1 MHIDI
6 TYSIMKTM
14 TNFFKSSLP
23 GLIALA
29 AVLLLP
35 VTAALAQGGGET
47 GAGTNQPNTNRVGT
61 SGANELLVPLT
72 ARYSALGNSI
82 TSVLPDMNG
91 IEALYA
97 NPAGLAV
104 NTGTSALF
112 SRLQYVDDI
121 GMNYFGLAQR
131 IGDNHLAL
139 AISSWDF
146 GDILRQT
153 EINPEKAEA
162 TFSVQFIN
170 LGLTYARTLTD
181 RIAAGVTLKVINET
195 IDDLT
200 ATGVVFD
207 AGMTYVVG
215 ESGLRLGV
223 ALKNVG
229 NELQYSGTGL
239 GRRVQLPDQPN
250 NATVNTVVLESEGM
264 QYPTLLNFG
273 MSYTRM
279 LTGAASMTMLGHFR
293 SNSFEEDQFS
303 GGLELGLREI
313 VYLRGGYEWSRQ
325 DNTTWYKGYS
335 LGAGINMGLAGTQ
348 LTLDYALV
356 PTDFFDNI
364 QYVTLS
370 ATL

>member
-1 MHIDI
+1 
-6 TYSIMKTM
+6 MKTM
-14 TNFFKSSLP
+14 TNFYKSSLT

-29 AVLLLP
+29 ALLLLP
-35 VTAALAQGGGET
+35 VTAALAQGGGDT
-47 GAGTNQPNTNRVGT
+47 GGGTNKPNTNRVGT

-72 ARYSALGNSI
+72 ARYSALGNSL
-82 TSVLPDMNG
+82 TSVLQDMNG

-97 NPAGLAV
+97 NPAGLVV

-112 SRLQYVDDI
+112 SRMQYVDDI
-121 GMNYFGLAQR
+121 GVNYFGLAQR

-146 GDILRQT
+146 GDIARQT
-153 EINPEKAEA
+153 EINPEKSDA

-181 RIAAGVTLKVINET
+181 RIAAGATLKIVNEA

-215 ESGLRLGV
+215 ETGLRLGV
-223 ALKNVG
+223 ALKNIG

-239 GRRVQLPDQPN
+239 GRRVQLPDQPG
-250 NATVNTVVLESEGM
+250 NATVNTVAIESEGM

-279 LTGAASMTMLGHFR
+279 VTGAASVSFLGHFR

-303 GGLELGLREI
+303 GGMELGIRNVL
-313 VYLRGGYEWSRQ
+313 YLRGGYEWSRQ
-325 DNTTWYKGYS
+325 DNETWYKGYS
-335 LGAGINMGLAGTQ
+335 FGAGLNMTLAGSK
-348 LTLDYALV
+348 LALDYALV
-356 PTDFFDNI
+356 PTDWFDDI
-364 QYVTLS
+364 QFITLS